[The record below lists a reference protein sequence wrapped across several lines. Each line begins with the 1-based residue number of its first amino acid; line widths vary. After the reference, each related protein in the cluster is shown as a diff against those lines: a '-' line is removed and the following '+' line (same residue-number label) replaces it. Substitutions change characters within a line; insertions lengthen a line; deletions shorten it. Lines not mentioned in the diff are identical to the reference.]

1 MSLFERWQKPKQPF
15 RQPERQ
21 SGSHVEHKSSTELDR
36 RSEFDKQFAV
46 IERLNVL
53 SFDDPDAEV
62 LDECAEIVHVK
73 PDEPKDNP
81 VFIAPGFLSKA
92 QHYSYTMETL
102 YRDNREVISLNY
114 PKKRSYLELTN
125 EEVALLNKYPVPEDA
140 VRRAITI
147 LKVLDH
153 EGADQVDVVAH
164 SAGAVD
170 TAVAALLHPEKIRNI
185 IFFCPAG
192 LVEQD
197 RARIIGGVG
206 QYVKRKSYVPKSYV
220 RVPKMTSTPDFD
232 NEPQETD
239 HVPMKITQQS
249 TGLRPSRHRSD
260 PEWLKEAKRRPL
272 SALAEGLG
280 LTNVDIHSLLRQLHE
295 QGVGLYVIAGEE
307 DPIFPAEI
315 MRKFLQED
323 IVKGHIDGFVT
334 LYAGHNASAPF
345 GYEARSIL
353 RDIHDPSTALQQT
366 RGRVEA

>member
-1 MSLFERWQKPKQPF
+1 MSFLDKWRPKQTF
-15 RQPERQ
+15 HQTERHNKPHIEQ
-21 SGSHVEHKSSTELDR
+21 TSSPELDH
-36 RSEFDKQFAV
+36 RSDFDKQFAV
-46 IERLNVL
+46 TKRLNVL
-53 SFDDPDAEV
+53 SFDDPNAEV

-73 PDEPKDNP
+73 PNAPKDNP

-92 QHYSYTMETL
+92 QQYGYTMETL
-102 YRDNREVISLNY
+102 YLDNREVISLNY

-147 LKVLDH
+147 LKVLEH
-153 EGADQVDVVAH
+153 EGAQQVDVVAH

-170 TAVAALLHPEKIRNI
+170 TAIAALLHPEKIHNI

-197 RARIIGGVG
+197 RTRVIGGVG
-206 QYVKRKSYVPKSYV
+206 QYVKNKLYVPKSYV
-220 RVPKMTSTPDFD
+220 RVPKMTSPPNFK

-239 HVPMKITQQS
+239 PAPIEITQQS
-249 TGLRPSRHRSD
+249 TGLRPSRIKSN
-260 PEWLKEAKRRPL
+260 PEWLTEARRRPL

-280 LTNVDIHSLLRQLHE
+280 LANVDIHSLLRQLHE
-295 QGVGLYVIAGEE
+295 QGIGLYVIAGEE

-323 IVKGHIDGFVT
+323 IDNGYIDGFST

-353 RDIHDPSTALQQT
+353 RDIHDPDATPRQT
-366 RGRVEA
+366 LEQVDA